1 MEPRTQR
8 GTLYAIG
15 MLFGRSLIPLTAVV
29 IVGGTVVWGPWVS
42 LALAAVWFFVVVPRF
57 A

>member
-1 MEPRTQR
+1 MEPRKRR

-15 MLFGRSLIPLTAVV
+15 MLFGRSLIPVTTVV
-29 IVGGTVVWGPWVS
+29 IVGGTVVWGPWIS
-42 LALAAVWFFVVVPRF
+42 LALAFVWFFVVVPQL